1 MNRSI
6 KMLYL
11 ALAAGFGLLV
21 MMLGYWQVVAAGG
34 LNERADNPYDFEQQ
48 RLVDRGRIISA
59 DKVVMAESVAY
70 RQRGKKYFKRYYP
83 QGALAAQVV
92 GYATPQQGSTGLES
106 QYNQYLAGSYGAG
119 AILEKLRAPQ
129 KQGADIRLTLDT
141 RVQKTAE
148 VLLKGKRG
156 AVVAI
161 DPQTGQVLALASS
174 PGFDLNQV
182 ASDFAS
188 VRKQSGGPLVNRAT
202 QGRYPPGSTFK
213 VVTVTSALSSGKWTP
228 SSTFNDTGTFVVHG
242 QTIRNNQRVKFGI
255 NTLTD
260 ALTFSINTTFA
271 RVGTELG
278 AARLGSTMTNF
289 WFGQPIPIDLP
300 SSEVTVSGRYR
311 AGKLLSNTQRNED
324 VARIAIGQENLQ
336 VSPLQM
342 AMVAAATANGGR
354 LMRPYLVERVITP
367 DGVVVRQQQPE
378 ELGSVA
384 SAYVSSEVGRM
395 MQNVVREGT
404 AAKSG
409 LSGLSVAGKT
419 GTAETGSRSGND
431 VWFIGYAPADDPKV
445 AVAVVIED
453 SSGTGGT
460 VAAPIAGEV
469 IRTALRAGPVQGDPQ
484 P

>member
-1 MNRSI
+1 M
-6 KMLYL
+6 
-11 ALAAGFGLLV
+11 
-21 MMLGYWQVVAAGG
+21 
-34 LNERADNPYDFEQQ
+34 
-48 RLVDRGRIISA
+48 
-59 DKVVMAESVAY
+59 
-70 RQRGKKYFKRYYP
+70 
-83 QGALAAQVV
+83 
-92 GYATPQQGSTGLES
+92 
-106 QYNQYLAGSYGAG
+106 
-119 AILEKLRAPQ
+119 
-129 KQGADIRLTLDT
+129 
-141 RVQKTAE
+141 
-148 VLLKGKRG
+148 
-156 AVVAI
+156 
-161 DPQTGQVLALASS
+161 
-174 PGFDLNQV
+174 
-182 ASDFAS
+182 
-188 VRKQSGGPLVNRAT
+188 
-202 QGRYPPGSTFK
+202 
-213 VVTVTSALSSGKWTP
+213 
-228 SSTFNDTGTFVVHG
+228 VHG

-271 RVGTELG
+271 RIGTELG
-278 AARLGSTMTNF
+278 AARLGSTMTKF

-354 LMRPYLVERVITP
+354 LMRPYLVKRVITP

-431 VWFIGYAPADDPKV
+431 VWFIGYAPADNPKV